1 VFVGRAFPPSF
12 FPSFLPSS
20 PPAIIGDGSSGDSG
34 WQWWEPLYFGTR
46 SLAPSF
52 SFFLIPSHTFRLVL
66 ARSFVP
72 FCLAFLPSTLNEERK
87 GRDVL
92 KKRKSW
98 LRGRRGD
105 DKAGASVAGKKK
117 GAAAAGSGAE
127 EGDGG
132 EPGELILRYLSEFAF
147 FACFAL
153 GLGLCVCVCVCV
165 FADAW
170 CREG

>member
-1 VFVGRAFPPSF
+1 MMRRIQS
-12 FPSFLPSS
+12 
-20 PPAIIGDGSSGDSG
+20 I
-34 WQWWEPLYFGTR
+34 
-46 SLAPSF
+46 
-52 SFFLIPSHTFRLVL
+52 
-66 ARSFVP
+66 
-72 FCLAFLPSTLNEERK
+72 
-87 GRDVL
+87 
-92 KKRKSW
+92 
-98 LRGRRGD
+98 LRGHIYQWSYTRDLDISRHGEFLQINASMGQSRCI
-105 DKAGASVAGKKK
+105 KALNRTLPTR
-117 GAAAAGSGAE
+117 GSGAE